1 MIFYFFYHKF
11 GVFQNRPIM
20 LIQKDSQK
28 LPVIGITQ
36 GDINGIGYE
45 IILKTLCDSRIF
57 DSFIPIVYGQSKV
70 FSYYK
75 KNFNMEELSY
85 SLIRDAQ
92 QAQAGRINFINHTDE
107 ELKIE
112 PGIATEISGKASF
125 DALKLAVD
133 DLNKGKLD
141 ALVTAPVNKKSIQS
155 DQFQFSSQKK
165 YISTFYKEHVPLMLM
180 VSNKLRIGSVTNH
193 VALKGVHNIITKE
206 LINNKID
213 VFIKTLQKDFGITH
227 PRIAVMGLNPH
238 TGENGLYGKEEI
250 DIIIPAIKEA
260 KEKNQLVFGP
270 FSADGFFGSAA
281 WIKYDGIL
289 CMYHDQAM
297 IPFKTLAVDGGVNF
311 TAGLPI
317 VRTAPDHG
325 TGYDIANRNI
335 ANPDSFR
342 HAIYLALDI
351 LRNRRNEEE

>member
-1 MIFYFFYHKF
+1 MST
-11 GVFQNRPIM
+11 
-20 LIQKDSQK
+20 QKDSKK

-57 DSFIPIVYGQSKV
+57 DSFTPIVYGQSKV

-85 SLIRDAQ
+85 ALIRESR
-92 QAQAGRINFINHTDE
+92 QAQPGRINFINHTDC

-112 PGIATEISGKASF
+112 PGISTETAGKASF
-125 DALKLAVD
+125 EALKLAVD
-133 DLNKGKLD
+133 DLYKNNID
-141 ALVTAPVNKKSIQS
+141 ALVTAPVNKKNIQS
-155 DQFQFSSQKK
+155 DRFKFSSQLR
-165 YISTFYKEHVPLMLM
+165 YINSFYPDVTPLMMM
-180 VSNKLRIGSVTNH
+180 VWNNLRIGSVTNH
-193 VALKGVHNIITKE
+193 VALKDVPTMITKQ
-206 LINNKID
+206 LILDKLK
-213 VFIKTLQKDFGITH
+213 VLYQTLKKDFNITY

-238 TGENGLYGKEEI
+238 YGDGGLYGREEI
-250 DIIIPAIKEA
+250 DMVIPAIQESCD
-260 KEKNQLVFGP
+260 NGMLVFGP

-297 IPFKTLAVDGGVNF
+297 IPFKTLAVDGGVNY
-311 TAGLPI
+311 TAGLPV

-342 HAIYLALDI
+342 HAIYLAIDI
-351 LRNRRNEEE
+351 LKNRSQER

>member
-1 MIFYFFYHKF
+1 MST
-11 GVFQNRPIM
+11 
-20 LIQKDSQK
+20 QKDSKK

-57 DSFIPIVYGQSKV
+57 DSFTPIVYGQSKV

-85 SLIRDAQ
+85 ALIRESR
-92 QAQAGRINFINHTDE
+92 QAQPGRINFINHTDC

-112 PGIATEISGKASF
+112 PGISTETAGKASF
-125 DALKLAVD
+125 EALKLAVD
-133 DLNKGKLD
+133 DLYKNNID
-141 ALVTAPVNKKSIQS
+141 ALVTAPVNKKNIQS
-155 DQFQFSSQKK
+155 DRFKFSSQLR
-165 YISTFYKEHVPLMLM
+165 YINSFCPDVTPLMMM
-180 VSNKLRIGSVTNH
+180 VWNNLRIGSVTNH
-193 VALKGVHNIITKE
+193 VALKDVPTMITKQ
-206 LINNKID
+206 LILDKLKVLNQ
-213 VFIKTLQKDFGITH
+213 TLKKDFNITY

-238 TGENGLYGKEEI
+238 YGDGGLYGREEI
-250 DIIIPAIKEA
+250 DMVIPAIQESCD
-260 KEKNQLVFGP
+260 NGMLVFGP

-297 IPFKTLAVDGGVNF
+297 IPFKTLAVDGGVNY
-311 TAGLPI
+311 TAGLPV

-342 HAIYLALDI
+342 HAIYLAIDI
-351 LRNRRNEEE
+351 LKNRSQER

>member
-1 MIFYFFYHKF
+1 
-11 GVFQNRPIM
+11 M
-20 LIQKDSQK
+20 LVQKDSKK

-57 DSFIPIVYGQSKV
+57 ESFTPIVYGQSKV

-85 SLIRDAQ
+85 TLIRDPR
-92 QAQAGRINFINHTDE
+92 QAQPGRINFINHTDS

-112 PGIATEISGKASF
+112 PGIPTETAGKAAF
-125 DALKLAVD
+125 DALKIAVD
-133 DLNKGKLD
+133 DLYKKNID

-155 DQFQFSSQKK
+155 DKFKYSSQLK
-165 YISTFYKEHVPLMLM
+165 YISSFCPEITPLMMM
-180 VSNKLRIGSVTNH
+180 VWNKLRIGSVTNH
-193 VALKGVHNIITKE
+193 VALKDVSSIINKE
-206 LINNKID
+206 LILNKLE
-213 VFIKTLQKDFGITH
+213 VFNKTLQNDFNIQY

-238 TGENGLYGKEEI
+238 FGDGGLYGSEDI
-250 DIIIPAIKEA
+250 DTIVPAIKEA
-260 KEKNQLVFGP
+260 CDKNILVFGP

-281 WIKYDGIL
+281 WLKYDGIL

-317 VRTAPDHG
+317 IRTAPDHG

-335 ANPDSFR
+335 ADPNSFR
-342 HAIYLALDI
+342 HAINLAIDV
-351 LRNRRNEEE
+351 LRNRNSE

>member
-1 MIFYFFYHKF
+1 MSLKKYCT
-11 GVFQNRPIM
+11 M
-20 LIQKDSQK
+20 LIQKDSKK
-28 LPVIGITQ
+28 LPIIGITQ

-85 SLIRDAQ
+85 SLIRDAH

-112 PGIATEISGKASF
+112 PGIATDTAGKAAL

-133 DLNKGKLD
+133 DLHKGNID

-155 DQFQFSSQKK
+155 EQFHFSSQKK
-165 YISTFYKEHVPLMLM
+165 YISTLYQDCTPLMLM
-180 VSNKLRIGSVTNH
+180 VSSKLIIGSVTNH
-193 VALKGVHNIITKE
+193 ISLRETPDAISQKLITDK
-206 LINNKID
+206 LD
-213 VFIKTLQKDFGITH
+213 VFVKTLQQDFGIKY

-238 TGENGLYGKEEI
+238 IGDGGLYGKEELE
-250 DIIIPAIKEA
+250 IIIPAIKEA
-260 KEKNQLVFGP
+260 KEKDQLVFGP

-281 WIKYDGIL
+281 WTKYDGVL
-289 CMYHDQAM
+289 CMFHDQAM
-297 IPFKTLAVDGGVNF
+297 IAFKILAVDGGVNF
-311 TAGLPI
+311 TAGLPV

-325 TGYDIANRNI
+325 TGYDIANKNI
-335 ANPDSFR
+335 ADPDSFS
-342 HAIYLALDI
+342 HAIYLAIDI
-351 LRNRRNEEE
+351 LKNRNC

>member
-1 MIFYFFYHKF
+1 MST
-11 GVFQNRPIM
+11 
-20 LIQKDSQK
+20 QKDSKK

-57 DSFIPIVYGQSKV
+57 DSFTPIVYGQSKV

-85 SLIRDAQ
+85 ALIREAR
-92 QAQAGRINFINHTDE
+92 QAQPGRINFINHTDS

-112 PGIATEISGKASF
+112 PGISTETAGKASF
-125 DALKLAVD
+125 EALKLAVD
-133 DLNKGKLD
+133 DLYKNNID
-141 ALVTAPVNKKSIQS
+141 ALVTAPVNKKNIQS
-155 DQFQFSSQKK
+155 DKFKFTSQLR
-165 YISTFYKEHVPLMLM
+165 YINSFCPDVTPLMM
-180 VSNKLRIGSVTNH
+180 MIWNNLRIGSVTNH
-193 VALKGVHNIITKE
+193 VALKDVPTMITKQ
-206 LINNKID
+206 LIMDKLKVLNQ
-213 VFIKTLQKDFGITH
+213 TLKQDFNVTH

-238 TGENGLYGKEEI
+238 YGDGGLYGREEI
-250 DIIIPAIKEA
+250 DMVIPAIQESC
-260 KEKNQLVFGP
+260 NNGMLVFGP

-281 WIKYDGIL
+281 WLKYDGIL

-297 IPFKTLAVDGGVNF
+297 VPFKTLAVDGGVNY

-335 ANPDSFR
+335 ADPNSFR
-342 HAIYLALDI
+342 HAIYLAIDI
-351 LRNRRNEEE
+351 LKNRNI

>member
-1 MIFYFFYHKF
+1 
-11 GVFQNRPIM
+11 M
-20 LIQKDSQK
+20 LTQKDSKK

-85 SLIRDAQ
+85 SLIRDAR

-112 PGIATEISGKASF
+112 PGIATDIAGKAAF

-133 DLNKGKLD
+133 DLHNGLID
-141 ALVTAPVNKKSIQS
+141 GLVTAPVNKKSIQS
-155 DQFQFSSQKK
+155 EQFHFSSQKK
-165 YISTFYKEHVPLMLM
+165 YISTFYKDCTPLMLM
-180 VSNKLRIGSVTNH
+180 VSNNLRIGSVTNH
-193 VALKGVHNIITKE
+193 IPLKDVTNAITKE
-206 LINNKID
+206 LITNKLD
-213 VFIKTLQKDFGITH
+213 VFIKTLQQDFGIEY

-238 TGENGLYGKEEI
+238 TGEGGLYGKEELET
-250 DIIIPAIKEA
+250 IIPAIKEA
-260 KEKNQLVFGP
+260 KEKDQLVFGP

-281 WIKYDGIL
+281 WTKYDGIL
-289 CMYHDQAM
+289 CMFHDQAM
-297 IPFKTLAVDGGVNF
+297 ISFKIIAVDGGVNF
-311 TAGLPI
+311 TAGLPVI
-317 VRTAPDHG
+317 RTAPDHG

-335 ANPDSFR
+335 ADPDSFR
-342 HAIYLALDI
+342 HAIYLALDV
-351 LRNRRNEEE
+351 LKNRTQNF

>member
-1 MIFYFFYHKF
+1 MST
-11 GVFQNRPIM
+11 
-20 LIQKDSQK
+20 QKDSKK

-57 DSFIPIVYGQSKV
+57 DSFTPIVYGQSKV

-85 SLIRDAQ
+85 ALIREAR
-92 QAQAGRINFINHTDE
+92 QAQPGRINFINHTDC

-112 PGIATEISGKASF
+112 PGISTETAGKASF
-125 DALKLAVD
+125 EALKLAVD
-133 DLNKGKLD
+133 DLYKNNID
-141 ALVTAPVNKKSIQS
+141 ALVTAPVNKKNIQS
-155 DQFQFSSQKK
+155 DRFKFSSQLR
-165 YISTFYKEHVPLMLM
+165 YINSFCPDVTPLMMM
-180 VSNKLRIGSVTNH
+180 VWNNLRIGSVTNH
-193 VALKGVHNIITKE
+193 VALKDVPTMITKQ
-206 LINNKID
+206 LILDKLKVLNQ
-213 VFIKTLQKDFGITH
+213 TLKKDFNITY

-238 TGENGLYGKEEI
+238 YGDGGLYGREEI
-250 DIIIPAIKEA
+250 DMVIPAIQESCD
-260 KEKNQLVFGP
+260 NGMLVFGP

-297 IPFKTLAVDGGVNF
+297 IPFKTLAVDGGVNY
-311 TAGLPI
+311 TAGLPV

-342 HAIYLALDI
+342 HAIYLAIDI
-351 LRNRRNEEE
+351 LKNRSQER

>member
-1 MIFYFFYHKF
+1 
-11 GVFQNRPIM
+11 M
-20 LIQKDSQK
+20 LIQKGSK
-28 LPVIGITQ
+28 RLPVIGITQ

-75 KNFNMEELSY
+75 KNFNMEDLSY
-85 SLIRDAQ
+85 SLIRDTH
-92 QAQAGRINFINHTDE
+92 QAQPGRINFINHTDE

-112 PGIATEISGKASF
+112 PGISTDIAGKASF

-133 DLNKGKLD
+133 DLYKHNID
-141 ALVTAPVNKKSIQS
+141 ALVTAPVNKKNIQS
-155 DQFQFSSQKK
+155 EQFHFSSQKK
-165 YISTFYKEHVPLMLM
+165 YIQSFCPDCTPLMLM
-180 VSNKLRIGSVTNH
+180 IWNKLKVGSVTNH
-193 VALKGVHNIITKE
+193 ISLKEVPDNINKD
-206 LINNKID
+206 LILNKLD
-213 VFIKTLQKDFGITH
+213 VFVRTLQQDFNITH

-238 TGENGLYGKEEI
+238 FGDGGLYGREEI
-250 DIIIPAIKEA
+250 DIIIPAIKDA
-260 KEKNQLVFGP
+260 KEKGQLVFGP

-311 TAGLPI
+311 TAGLPVI
-317 VRTAPDHG
+317 RTAPDHG
-325 TGYDIANRNI
+325 IGYDIANRNI

-342 HAIYLALDI
+342 HAIYLAIDVLK
-351 LRNRRNEEE
+351 NRALNSEH

>member
-1 MIFYFFYHKF
+1 
-11 GVFQNRPIM
+11 M
-20 LIQKDSQK
+20 LIQKDSRK

-75 KNFNMEELSY
+75 KNFNMEDLSY
-85 SLIRDAQ
+85 SLIRDTH

-112 PGIATEISGKASF
+112 PGISTAIAGKASF

-133 DLNKGKLD
+133 DLYKKNID

-155 DQFQFSSQKK
+155 DQFNFSSQKK
-165 YISTFYKEHVPLMLM
+165 YIHSFCKECTPLMLM
-180 VSNKLRIGSVTNH
+180 VWNKLKIGSVTNH
-193 VALKGVHNIITKE
+193 IPLREITNVITKE
-206 LINNKID
+206 LISNKID
-213 VFIKTLQKDFGITH
+213 VFHKTLQQDFNIAY

-238 TGENGLYGKEEI
+238 TSDNGLYGKEETE
-250 DIIIPAIKEA
+250 IIIPAIKEA
-260 KEKNQLVFGP
+260 QDKGQLIFGP

-281 WIKYDGIL
+281 WLKYDGIL

-297 IPFKTLAVDGGVNF
+297 IPFKTLAIDGGVNF
-311 TAGLPI
+311 TAGLPVI
-317 VRTAPDHG
+317 RTAPDHG
-325 TGYDIANRNI
+325 TGYDIANKNI

-342 HAIYLALDI
+342 HAIYLAIDI
-351 LRNRRNEEE
+351 MNNRALNAERQH

>member
-1 MIFYFFYHKF
+1 
-11 GVFQNRPIM
+11 M
-20 LIQKDSQK
+20 LVQKDSKK

-57 DSFIPIVYGQSKV
+57 DSFTPIVYGQSKV

-85 SLIRDAQ
+85 ALIREAR
-92 QAQAGRINFINHTDE
+92 QAQPGRINFINHTDS

-112 PGIATEISGKASF
+112 PGISTETAGKASF
-125 DALKLAVD
+125 EALKLAVD
-133 DLNKGKLD
+133 DLYKNNID
-141 ALVTAPVNKKSIQS
+141 ALVTAPVNKKNIQS
-155 DQFQFSSQKK
+155 DKFKFTSQLR
-165 YISTFYKEHVPLMLM
+165 YINSFCPDVTPLMM
-180 VSNKLRIGSVTNH
+180 MIWNNLRIGSVTNH
-193 VALKGVHNIITKE
+193 VALKDVPTMITKQ
-206 LINNKID
+206 LIMDKLKVLNQ
-213 VFIKTLQKDFGITH
+213 TLKQDFNVTH

-238 TGENGLYGKEEI
+238 YGDGGLYGREEI
-250 DIIIPAIKEA
+250 DMVIPAIQESC
-260 KEKNQLVFGP
+260 NNGMLVFGP

-281 WIKYDGIL
+281 WLKYDGIL

-297 IPFKTLAVDGGVNF
+297 VPFKTLAVDGGVNY

-335 ANPDSFR
+335 ADPNSFR
-342 HAIYLALDI
+342 HAIYLAIDI
-351 LRNRRNEEE
+351 LKNRNI